1 MRNTVE
7 SDSQQWSSWS
17 ADADHIQGPWC
28 PSRKALSPHCGWMLV
43 SRALSIRLWC
53 GLDCN
58 FYVLIRSVIRCL
70 MLWGL
75 FCAVVL
81 SSLNAVWKINALPDK
96 ASLSRTL
103 TALNNL
109 HRDHFDHSLLRNMY
123 SWEIHFRNTV
133 QKYSLEI
140 QLRYTVAKYI
150 VKPLSALIKFASGSF
165 WSPFVL
171 EYTFEI
177 QFRNAVEKYIWDK
190 QLRNTL
196 SNHWPHSP
204 SCTRIILIT
213 VCLGIQFR
221 NTV

>member
-7 SDSQQWSSWS
+7 SDSRQWSSWS

-43 SRALSIRLWC
+43 SRALSIRLC
-53 GLDCN
+53 FGLDCN

-75 FCAVVL
+75 FCAAVW

-109 HRDHFDHSLLRNMY
+109 HRDHFDHCL
-123 SWEIHFRNTV
+123 
-133 QKYSLEI
+133 
-140 QLRYTVAKYI
+140 
-150 VKPLSALIKFASGSF
+150 
-165 WSPFVL
+165 
-171 EYTFEI
+171 
-177 QFRNAVEKYIWDK
+177 FRNAVEKYIWDI
-190 QLRNTL
+190 QLQNTL
-196 SNHWPHSP
+196 SNHWVHS
-204 SCTRIILIT
+204 SNLHQDHFDH
-213 VCLGIQFR
+213 CLFMNAVQKHSSEIH
-221 NTV
+221 